1 MIDDDLPL
9 IRALIDAFLLL
20 ESSGPDEVD
29 PDTAVRGMENMAS
42 SLLAMTATDQ
52 LVLRARLEDVAR
64 NSQEQLYA
72 DLVRA
77 IPGRIGRQSGRQ
89 GE

>member
-20 ESSGPDEVD
+20 ESSGPNEID

-52 LVLRARLEDVAR
+52 HVLRSRLEDIAR
-64 NSQEQLYA
+64 ESQEQSYA
-72 DLVRA
+72 DFVRGL
-77 IPGRIGRQSGRQ
+77 PDMIGLESGTSR
-89 GE
+89 E